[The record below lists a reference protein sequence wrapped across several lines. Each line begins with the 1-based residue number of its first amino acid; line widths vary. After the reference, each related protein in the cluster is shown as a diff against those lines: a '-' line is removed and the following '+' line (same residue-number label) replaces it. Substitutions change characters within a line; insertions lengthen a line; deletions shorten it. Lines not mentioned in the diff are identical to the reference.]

1 MIWTDETSFE
11 IGKNSQQVKVWRQSY
26 ERYSWDC
33 LAPTFKS
40 GRTSVMIWGA
50 FTGYEKCPIVI
61 IPSDRRTSAD
71 FVDIVYEGR
80 LSGFYFM
87 HDDPQSLLLMED
99 GTPMH
104 CSTLPKQWREAHKM
118 TKITWPANSPDL
130 NPIENLW
137 MILKDRIQNDTRPNN
152 KQELVEKIERAWEA
166 ITMETLEIL
175 LASMS
180 HRMRQ

>member
-1 MIWTDETSFE
+1 
-11 IGKNSQQVKVWRQSY
+11 
-26 ERYSWDC
+26 
-33 LAPTFKS
+33 
-40 GRTSVMIWGA
+40 MIWGT

-61 IPSDRRTSAD
+61 MPSNRRTSVD
-71 FVDIVYEGR
+71 FVDIVCEGR

-87 HDDPQSLLLMED
+87 HDDPQSLLFMED
-99 GTPMH
+99 GAPVH
-104 CSTLPKQWREAHKM
+104 RSTLPKQWREAQKM
-118 TKITWPANSPDL
+118 TKITWPTNSPDL

-152 KQELVEKIERAWEA
+152 KQELVESIEWAWEA

-180 HRMRQ
+180 HRMRAVIKGGGNSTRW